1 MNTNKIVFF
10 LALFSI
16 SLVSCNNIELR
27 EEIENYFE
35 KVNFDS
41 AKKNTKTIKLTSSF
55 EVKENNKITSYRYTT
70 LEASLEEENYYYNI
84 HEQYLGIYA
93 EGGTNDAIK
102 EIYFDS
108 DDKNYHMYEN
118 YDNKVNENIVEVSY
132 VEETL
137 TRIFYSSDN
146 SGLKTGGLFYGDD
159 IKQLYRFQD
168 FMIVDEDTNEL
179 TLTIEN
185 FVTDDVTNSYSY
197 TLNQYG
203 MLLSYD
209 LISYN
214 SLKTLTGTI
223 RVSYNEIL

>member
-1 MNTNKIVFF
+1 MNTNKIIFF

-102 EIYFDS
+102 KIYFDS

-168 FMIVDEDTNEL
+168 FMSVNEDTNEL

-209 LISYN
+209 LTSYN

>member
-27 EEIENYFE
+27 KEIENYFE

-102 EIYFDS
+102 KIYFDS

-146 SGLKTGGLFYGDD
+146 NGLKTGGLFYGDD

-168 FMIVDEDTNEL
+168 FMSVNEDTNEL

-209 LISYN
+209 LTSYN

>member
-10 LALFSI
+10 LARFSI

-41 AKKNTKTIKLTSSF
+41 AKKNTKTIKSTSSL
-55 EVKENNKITSYRYTT
+55 EVKENNEITFYRYTT

-102 EIYFDS
+102 KIYFDS

-168 FMIVDEDTNEL
+168 FMSVNEDTNEL
-179 TLTIEN
+179 TLTIED

-209 LISYN
+209 LTSYN

>member
-102 EIYFDS
+102 KIYFDS
-108 DDKNYHMYEN
+108 DDKKYHMYEN

-168 FMIVDEDTNEL
+168 FMSVNEDTNEL
-179 TLTIEN
+179 TLTIED

-209 LISYN
+209 LTSYN

-223 RVSYNEIL
+223 LVSYNEIL

>member
-10 LALFSI
+10 LALFSV

-35 KVNFDS
+35 KVNFDN

-102 EIYFDS
+102 KIYFDS

-146 SGLKTGGLFYGDD
+146 SDLKTGGLFYGDD

-168 FMIVDEDTNEL
+168 FMSVNEDTNEL
-179 TLTIEN
+179 TLTIED

-209 LISYN
+209 LTSYN

>member
-27 EEIENYFE
+27 KEIENYFE
-35 KVNFDS
+35 KVNFDC

-102 EIYFDS
+102 KIYFDS

-137 TRIFYSSDN
+137 TKIFYSSEN

-168 FMIVDEDTNEL
+168 FMSVNEDTNEL

>member
-1 MNTNKIVFF
+1 MNTNKIIFF

-55 EVKENNKITSYRYTT
+55 EVKENNKIASYRYTT

-102 EIYFDS
+102 KIYFDS

-168 FMIVDEDTNEL
+168 FMSVNEDTNEL

-209 LISYN
+209 LTSYN

>member
-102 EIYFDS
+102 KIYFDS

-168 FMIVDEDTNEL
+168 FMSVNEDTNEL

-209 LISYN
+209 LTSYN

-223 RVSYNEIL
+223 QVSYNEIL

>member
-1 MNTNKIVFF
+1 MNKIVFF
-10 LALFSI
+10 FALFSV

-55 EVKENNKITSYRYTT
+55 EVKENNEITSYRYTN

-108 DDKNYHMYEN
+108 TDGNYHMYEN
-118 YDNKVNENIVEVSY
+118 YDNKINENIVDVSY

-137 TRIFYSSDN
+137 TKIFYSSDN

-159 IKQLYRFQD
+159 IKQLYRLQD
-168 FMIVDEDTNEL
+168 FMSVNEKTNEL

-185 FVTDDVTNSYSY
+185 FVTDDVTNSYIY

-203 MLLSYD
+203 MLLSYN
-209 LISYN
+209 LVSYN
-214 SLKTLTGTI
+214 SLKTLTGNI
-223 RVSYNEIL
+223 QVSYNEVL

>member
-102 EIYFDS
+102 KIYFDS

-137 TRIFYSSDN
+137 TRIFYSSDS

-168 FMIVDEDTNEL
+168 FMSVNEDTNEL
-179 TLTIEN
+179 TLTIED

-209 LISYN
+209 LTSYN

-223 RVSYNEIL
+223 QVSYNEIL

>member
-10 LALFSI
+10 LSLFSI

-55 EVKENNKITSYRYTT
+55 EVKENNEITSYRYTT

-102 EIYFDS
+102 KIYFDS

-146 SGLKTGGLFYGDD
+146 NGLKTGGLFYGDD

-168 FMIVDEDTNEL
+168 FMSVNEDTNEL

-214 SLKTLTGTI
+214 SFKTLTGTI

>member
-1 MNTNKIVFF
+1 MNKIVFF
-10 LALFSI
+10 FALFSV

-55 EVKENNKITSYRYTT
+55 EVKENNEITSYRYTN

-108 DDKNYHMYEN
+108 TDGNYHMYEN
-118 YDNKVNENIVEVSY
+118 YDNKINENIVDVSY

-137 TRIFYSSDN
+137 TKIFYSSDN

-159 IKQLYRFQD
+159 IKQLYRLQD
-168 FMIVDEDTNEL
+168 FMSVNEKTNEL

-185 FVTDDVTNSYSY
+185 FVTDDVTNSYTY

-203 MLLSYD
+203 MLLSYN
-209 LISYN
+209 LVSYN
-214 SLKTLTGTI
+214 SLKTLTGNI
-223 RVSYNEIL
+223 QVSYNEVL

>member
-27 EEIENYFE
+27 KEIENYFE

-102 EIYFDS
+102 KIYFDS

-168 FMIVDEDTNEL
+168 FMSVNKDTNEL

-214 SLKTLTGTI
+214 SLKTLTGAI

>member
-1 MNTNKIVFF
+1 MNMNKIVFF

-16 SLVSCNNIELR
+16 NLVSCNNIELR
-27 EEIENYFE
+27 EEIKNYFE

-41 AKKNTKTIKLTSSF
+41 AKKNTKTIKLASSF
-55 EVKENNKITSYRYTT
+55 EVKENNEITSYRYTN
-70 LEASLEEENYYYNI
+70 LEASLEEDNYYYKI

-93 EGGTNDAIK
+93 EGGTNVAIK
-102 EIYFDS
+102 KIYFDS

-118 YDNKVNENIVEVSY
+118 YDNNVNENIVEVSY
-132 VEETL
+132 IEETL

-168 FMIVDEDTNEL
+168 FMSVNKETNEL
-179 TLTIEN
+179 TLTLEN

-223 RVSYNEIL
+223 RVSYNENL

>member
-102 EIYFDS
+102 KIYFDS
-108 DDKNYHMYEN
+108 DDKKYHMYEN

-137 TRIFYSSDN
+137 TQIFYSSDN

-168 FMIVDEDTNEL
+168 FMSVNEDTNEL

-209 LISYN
+209 LTSYN

>member
-55 EVKENNKITSYRYTT
+55 EVKENSKITSYRYTT

-102 EIYFDS
+102 KIYFDS
-108 DDKNYHMYEN
+108 DDKKYHMYEN

-137 TRIFYSSDN
+137 TQIFYSSDN

-168 FMIVDEDTNEL
+168 FMSVNEDTNEL

-209 LISYN
+209 LTSYN

>member
-1 MNTNKIVFF
+1 MNTNKIIFF

-102 EIYFDS
+102 KIYFDS

-118 YDNKVNENIVEVSY
+118 HDNKVNENIVEVSY

-168 FMIVDEDTNEL
+168 FMSVNEDTNEL

-209 LISYN
+209 LTSYN

>member
-16 SLVSCNNIELR
+16 NLVSCNNIELR

-55 EVKENNKITSYRYTT
+55 EVKENNEITSYRYTT

-102 EIYFDS
+102 KIYFDS

-168 FMIVDEDTNEL
+168 FMSVNEDTNEL
-179 TLTIEN
+179 TLTIKN

-214 SLKTLTGTI
+214 SFKTLTGTI